1 MNIVEAQEEF
11 NRKTYCLSPLD
22 FTPSYRVCLQR
33 WHLRNLLRRSLCFRT
48 DKNVEKQKCHSHFLL
63 SLTNTDS
70 GTFTLQETD
79 KGNGTELIWK
89 RAEEIVQEV
98 NRTARS
104 RANVCPGRN
113 TRCNHLFGAF
123 SRRVGKLLPLHV
135 VLKYCYCRYSD
146 CIRHTIK
153 KNWTKR
159 CYKIAVEIEIGGL
172 RGINCVFSLSV
183 CTTQCGHCLI
193 SKVRIE
199 SVRVLFDK
207 WLTFSFF
214 FFLLFLIPKR
224 LQLLLLNPLKE
235 LSNVFH
241 ADIRQKQLESV
252 LQILQSQGDGLGP
265 GWPLVLGVIGAI
277 RNDQGWEEKRWTEQA
292 GLYLFSCRCN
302 SVL

>member
-1 MNIVEAQEEF
+1 M
-11 NRKTYCLSPLD
+11 
-22 FTPSYRVCLQR
+22 
-33 WHLRNLLRRSLCFRT
+33 
-48 DKNVEKQKCHSHFLL
+48 
-63 SLTNTDS
+63 
-70 GTFTLQETD
+70 
-79 KGNGTELIWK
+79 
-89 RAEEIVQEV
+89 
-98 NRTARS
+98 
-104 RANVCPGRN
+104 
-113 TRCNHLFGAF
+113 
-123 SRRVGKLLPLHV
+123 
-135 VLKYCYCRYSD
+135 
-146 CIRHTIK
+146 
-153 KNWTKR
+153 
-159 CYKIAVEIEIGGL
+159 
-172 RGINCVFSLSV
+172 SV

-277 RNDQGWEEKRWTEQA
+277 RNDQG
-292 GLYLFSCRCN
+292 
-302 SVL
+302 